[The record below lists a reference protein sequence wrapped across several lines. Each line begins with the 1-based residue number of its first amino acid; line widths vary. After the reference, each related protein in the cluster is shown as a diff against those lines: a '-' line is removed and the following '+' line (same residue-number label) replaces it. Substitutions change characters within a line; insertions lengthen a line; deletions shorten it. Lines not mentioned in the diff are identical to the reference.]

1 MKKRVIKIKNMK
13 TYKITKFLSIEFGY
27 WNKKYGIYLF
37 IIPTVEFIKNY
48 SLTIFEFSFLN
59 FYFSI
64 IIE

>member
-1 MKKRVIKIKNMK
+1 MK